1 MSVGYSIQNR
11 LLLGSALV
19 LLAFLTGAGLAVQQ
33 ANAESV
39 RAAYFGRLQSTVYL
53 LLAAAE
59 LDASGTLI
67 MPPEFAESRLS
78 LPDSGLY
85 AGIYNLQRN
94 EQWQSSSAVG
104 QQLPFQRSLPP
115 GQWRSET
122 IDGAGGAFLSVSY
135 AVTWKA
141 SARNAALVLTVL
153 ESRTAFDREVSTF
166 ARTLWLWLGGA
177 AVLLLLAQ
185 LMLLRWGLAPL
196 RHVASEIQRV
206 EEGGQSRIEGRYP
219 TEIAGLTDNLN
230 ALIQQ
235 ERTRQ
240 TRHRDALS
248 FLAHSL
254 KTPLAVLR
262 SAMAEPAQLQ
272 ATVAQQVSRMD
283 DIVQHQLAR
292 AMAGGA
298 ARFAPP
304 LLVAP
309 ILARIH
315 GALIKVYAEKAL
327 NFSIDCPPHLGW
339 RIDEGDLFELLG
351 NLLDNAAKW
360 ALTGVRVR
368 VWRDADSLCI
378 RIEDDGPGFSDTES
392 VLQLHVRGDE
402 RVPGHGVGLAV
413 VNDLVAGHQGQM
425 RLSRSTNGGGQVEIV
440 LPVA

>member
-1 MSVGYSIQNR
+1 MIVGNSIRTR
-11 LLLGSALV
+11 LLLGAALV
-19 LLAFLTGAGLAVQQ
+19 LLAFLTGVGLAVQR

-59 LDASGTLI
+59 LDAGGALV
-67 MPPEFAESRLS
+67 MPPEFAEPRLS
-78 LPDSGLY
+78 LPGSGLY
-85 AGIYNLQRN
+85 AAINNLQRN
-94 EQWQSSSAVG
+94 EQWQSPSALG
-104 QQLPFQRSLPP
+104 KQLPFQRNLQP

-122 IDGAGGAFLSVSY
+122 VDSAGGSFLSVSY

-153 ESRTAFDREVSTF
+153 ENRSAFDREVSTF
-166 ARTLWLWLGGA
+166 TRTLWLWLGGA
-177 AVLLLLAQ
+177 TVLLLLAQ
-185 LMLLRWGLAPL
+185 LLLLRWGLAPL
-196 RHVASEIQRV
+196 RQVASEIRRI
-206 EEGGQSRIEGRYP
+206 EGGEQSRMEGRYP
-219 TEIAGLTDNLN
+219 TEISGLTENLN

-235 ERTRQ
+235 ERMRQ

-262 SAMAEPAQLQ
+262 SALAEPAQLP

-292 AMAGGA
+292 AIAGGA

-309 ILARIH
+309 IVDRIR
-315 GALIKVYAEKAL
+315 GALVKVYAEKAL
-327 NFSIDCPPHLGW
+327 DFSVECSPDLGW
-339 RIDEGDLFELLG
+339 RIAEGDLFEMLG

-360 ALTGVRVR
+360 ARAKVRVR
-368 VWRDADSLCI
+368 VWCDAGRLCI
-378 RIEDDGPGFSDTES
+378 CIEDDGPGFSDTES
-392 VLQLHVRGDE
+392 VLRLHVRGDE

-413 VNDLVAGHQGQM
+413 VSDLVTSHHGQM
-425 RLSRSTNGGGQVEIV
+425 SLARAANGGGQVDIV
-440 LPVA
+440 LPVR